1 MDNTTY
7 VALSLARAMQRDLD
21 VTANNIANAN
31 TAGYK
36 AERII
41 FSSYLHPDDGQE
53 VGSGT
58 NFVVDQGSYLD
69 KTQGAMTRTDNPLDI
84 AVKGEAFLS
93 YKTPEGVT
101 AYGRDGQLAL
111 DRDGYLITLSGM
123 RVLDDGGAD
132 ISIPPGVGKLLIGS
146 DGTISSEETGVLGRI
161 GLYDLPDVQSYIR
174 LGNSML
180 TPPNGA
186 ESLARPAQGSEL
198 QQGSIELSN
207 VAPISEVTRLM
218 MIQKAYDRAVK
229 MMTNED
235 DLRKDFLRR
244 LGSASVG

>member
-31 TAGYK
+31 TAGFK

-41 FSSYLHPDDGQE
+41 FSSYLHPDIGQE
-53 VGSGT
+53 VGAGT

-69 KTQGAMTRTDNPLDI
+69 QTQGAMTRTDNPLDV
-84 AVKGEAFLS
+84 AVKGDAFLS
-93 YKTPEGVT
+93 YRTPEGVT

-111 DRDGYLITLSGM
+111 DRDGNLVTLSGA
-123 RVLDDGGAD
+123 RVLDEGGGE
-132 ISIPPGVGKLLIGS
+132 INIPPGAGDVKIGL
-146 DGTISSEETGVLGRI
+146 DGTISSDQAGVLGKI
-161 GLYDLPDVQSYIR
+161 GMYDLPDVQSYIR
-174 LGNSML
+174 LGNSMI
-180 TPPNGA
+180 TPPPGQA
-186 ESLARPAQGSEL
+186 SLAQPAQGSEL

-207 VAPISEVTRLM
+207 VAPITEVTRLM
-218 MIQKAYDRAVK
+218 MIQKAYDRATK
-229 MMTNED
+229 MMSNED

-244 LGSASVG
+244 LGSTSA

>member
-31 TAGYK
+31 TAGFK

-41 FSSYLHPDDGQE
+41 FSSFLHPDEGQE
-53 VGSGT
+53 VGRGT

-69 KTQGAMTRTDNPLDI
+69 RTQGAMTRTDNPLDI
-84 AVKGEAFLS
+84 AVKGDAFLS
-93 YKTPEGVT
+93 YRTPEGVT

-111 DRDGYLITLSGM
+111 DRDGYLVTLSGA
-123 RVLDDGGAD
+123 RVLDDGGSS
-132 ISIPPGVGKLLIGS
+132 ISIPPGSGDIKIGV
-146 DGTISSEETGVLGRI
+146 DGTIASDATGVLGKI

-180 TPPNGA
+180 VPPEGR
-186 ESLARPAQGSEL
+186 ESLARAAIGSEV

-207 VAPISEVTRLM
+207 VAPITEVTRLM

-244 LGSASVG
+244 IGSSAV